1 MPCII
6 LSLVILCDEKRLPA
20 ARLSVFLMIFIL
32 FFTRGWLVMEN
43 NGYKET
49 VQYVKQKALSGP
61 AEGIYCV
68 YNDGYSYNTASDL
81 LEAYASEGDII
92 LVVGSHSLWYMLGD
106 YKIGTYSTIS
116 TPTFDER
123 LLEYYEL
130 YPDRKPD
137 LIIGEEGSEE
147 IETVVSLM
155 KLGEPLENHNGLVIY
170 RL

>member
-6 LSLVILCDEKRLPA
+6 LSLVILCDEKRLEA
-20 ARLSVFLMIFIL
+20 ARLSMFLMIFIL
-32 FFTRGWLVMEN
+32 FLARGWLVIEN

-49 VQYVKQKALSGP
+49 AQYVKQKALSGP

-68 YNDGYSYNTASDL
+68 YNDGYDYNTASDL
-81 LEAYASEGDII
+81 LREYASEGDTI
-92 LVVGSHSLWYMLGD
+92 LVAGSHSLWYMLGD
-106 YKIGTYSTIS
+106 YKVGTYSTIS

-123 LLEYYEL
+123 LLEYYDL

-137 LIIGEEGSEE
+137 LIIGEDGSEE
-147 IETVVSLM
+147 LEAVVTLM
-155 KLGEPLENHNGLVIY
+155 KLGEPLETSNGLVIY

>member
-6 LSLVILCDEKRLPA
+6 LSLVILCNEKNLPA
-20 ARLSVFLMIFIL
+20 ARLSMLLMIFIL
-32 FFTRGWLVMEN
+32 FYARGYLVMEN
-43 NGYKET
+43 NGYKEN

-68 YNDGYSYNTASDL
+68 YNDGYAYNMADEL
-81 LEAYASEGDII
+81 LTDYSRDGDTI

-130 YPDRKPD
+130 YPDRKPN
-137 LIIGEEGSEE
+137 LVIGEDGSEE
-147 IETVVSLM
+147 LEAVVSLM
-155 KLGEPLENHNGLVIY
+155 KLGEPLENRNGLVIY

>member
-6 LSLVILCDEKRLPA
+6 LSLIILCDEKRLPA
-20 ARLSVFLMIFIL
+20 ARLSMLLMIFIL
-32 FFTRGWLVMEN
+32 FLARGWLVMEN
-43 NGYKET
+43 NGYKEN

-68 YNDGYSYNTASDL
+68 YNDGYDYNTAAEFLS
-81 LEAYASEGDII
+81 EYASEGDTI
-92 LVVGSHSLWYMLGD
+92 LVAGSHSLWYMLGD

-137 LIIGEEGSEE
+137 LVIGEKGSGELE
-147 IETVVSLM
+147 AVVSLM
-155 KLGEPLENHNGLVIY
+155 KPGKPLESRNGLVIY